1 VIDAR
6 DSALLKDVLRRESR
20 SFLQY
25 FADSFP
31 WTTSN
36 ENDALG
42 KLQKLTE
49 EEREAT
55 ASLGRFLY
63 RQRQTLPYLG
73 AYPSHFTTLNYVAL
87 DYLLPKLAEE
97 ERAEIAGLERD
108 LNELIDPEARE
119 EIDKLLSIKRRH
131 LQTIESLAAHATTPS
146 G

>member
-6 DSALLKDVLRRESR
+6 DSAVLKDVLRRESR

-25 FADSFP
+25 VADSFP

-36 ENDALG
+36 EDDALG
-42 KLQKLTE
+42 KLQKLIE

-55 ASLGRFLY
+55 AGLGRFLY

-73 AYPSHFTTLNYVAL
+73 AYPTHFTTLNYVAL

-97 ERAEIAGLERD
+97 EREEIAGLERD
-108 LNELIDPEARE
+108 LNELIDPEARA

-131 LQTIESLAAHATTPS
+131 LQTIETLAAHATTPS

>member
-1 VIDAR
+1 MIDAR

-25 FADSFP
+25 VADAFP

-42 KLQKLTE
+42 TLQKLIE
-49 EEREAT
+49 EEREAI
-55 ASLGRFLY
+55 AGLGRFLY

-108 LNELIDPEARE
+108 LNELIDPEASA

-131 LQTIESLAAHATTPS
+131 LEAIETLAAHAKTPA

>member
-1 VIDAR
+1 MIDAR

-36 ENDALG
+36 EDDALG
-42 KLQKLTE
+42 KLQKLIE

-55 ASLGRFLY
+55 AGLGRFLY

-97 ERAEIAGLERD
+97 EREEIAALERD
-108 LNELIDPEARE
+108 QSELIDPEARA

-131 LQTIESLAAHATTPS
+131 LQTMETLAAHATTPS

>member
-1 VIDAR
+1 MIDER

-20 SFLQY
+20 SFLHY
-25 FADSFP
+25 VADSFP

-42 KLQKLTE
+42 TLQKMIE

-55 ASLGRFLY
+55 AELGRFLY

-87 DYLLPKLAEE
+87 DFLLPKLAEE

-108 LNELIDPEARE
+108 LKELIDPEARA
-119 EIDKLLSIKRRH
+119 EIDNLLRIKRQH
-131 LQTIESLAAHATTPS
+131 LQTIDTFAAHAKTHS

>member
-1 VIDAR
+1 VIDER

-20 SFLQY
+20 SFLHY
-25 FADSFP
+25 VADSFP
-31 WTTSN
+31 WATSN

-42 KLQKLTE
+42 MLQKMIE

-55 ASLGRFLY
+55 AGLGRFLY

-87 DYLLPKLAEE
+87 DYLLPKLVEE
-97 ERAEIAGLERD
+97 ERVEIAGLERD
-108 LNELIDPEARE
+108 LKELVDSEART
-119 EIDKLLSIKRRH
+119 EIDNLLSIKRQH
-131 LQTIESLAAHATTPS
+131 LQAIETFAGHAKTPS